1 MDIITQA
8 HRFFIRHA
16 LIQPIQKEIDDHAR
30 IDMFDE
36 FGLALRQSLC
46 LLIGQDQCKYERNQ
60 AYNLLDDLKA
70 AYFYE
75 NEAEIFH
82 ELRRINGAPAPKPEG
97 RLCRPYVVF
106 RKRS

>member
-16 LIQPIQKEIDDHAR
+16 LIQPIQKEIDNHAR

-46 LLIGQDQCKYERNQ
+46 LLIGQDQFVDGGQHLPVNK
-60 AYNLLDDLKA
+60 LLIIKTV
-70 AYFYE
+70 
-75 NEAEIFH
+75 
-82 ELRRINGAPAPKPEG
+82 LRIVGM
-97 RLCRPYVVF
+97 
-106 RKRS
+106 